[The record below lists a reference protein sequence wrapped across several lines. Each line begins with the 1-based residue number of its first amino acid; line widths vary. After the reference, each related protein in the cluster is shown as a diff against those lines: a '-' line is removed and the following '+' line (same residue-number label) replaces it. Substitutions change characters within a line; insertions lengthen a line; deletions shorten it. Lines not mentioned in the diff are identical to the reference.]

1 MQDCDCVVIGSTEGA
16 VMNAGTL
23 RRSPQRWHWRKGATA
38 LIAGMLVLAACGG
51 DDADEGDG
59 DAVGEEEGDGGRAEE
74 IELDF
79 PSWQANEP
87 GHADALQAIV
97 DEFESRHEG
106 VTVNLYAVSNED
118 FQNQIVT
125 RLAAGDPPDIIP
137 SGNHF
142 FAFAATGQ
150 LEPLNDRLEESGL
163 LDEWESFQSERVVD
177 GDHLALTMHAL
188 TRMLYV
194 NEEYLAGAG
203 VDSAPT
209 TPDEL
214 TAAVDALAD
223 SLGEGTSPWGA
234 TTTTHSNLFGESTA
248 FIVGMG
254 SQWIVDGEWAV
265 TAPRTVEAI
274 ELYRSL
280 AQQAP
285 PGLDGGG
292 YRQLLADGRVA
303 MSQDGSWVIATLD
316 EISPED
322 IRPNIVAAVPPFENT
337 LALVGTSLS
346 IPAGISDERKDLA
359 WEFIQVAAE
368 PEFQGLWA
376 GSIDAAPGRHGS
388 IPQER
393 IAERPELEVV
403 ANTIASA
410 QPEFPDSENFRANF
424 GEIEQRIIDAMM
436 RLLTTDADTLE
447 VLTDLENELAGI
459 TEP

>member
-1 MQDCDCVVIGSTEGA
+1 MKTERIPTPVRGR
-16 VMNAGTL
+16 
-23 RRSPQRWHWRKGATA
+23 RRSALALAAAT
-38 LIAGMLVLAACGG
+38 LLLAACGG
-51 DDADEGDG
+51 GESGEDG
-59 DAVGEEEGDGGRAEE
+59 E
-74 IELDF
+74 IVLDF

-87 GHADALQAIV
+87 GHAEALRAII
-97 DEFESRHEG
+97 DEFESRHEN

-118 FQNQIVT
+118 FQNQVVT
-125 RLAAGDPPDIIP
+125 QLAAGDPPDIIP

-142 FAFAATGQ
+142 YAFAATGG

-163 LDEWESFQSERVVD
+163 LEEWEAFQSERVID
-177 GDHLALTMHAL
+177 GNHLALTMHAL

-194 NEEYLAGAG
+194 NEEYLAAAG
-203 VDSAPT
+203 LSGPPT
-209 TPDEL
+209 TPTEL
-214 TAAVDALAD
+214 TAAVDALAG
-223 SLGEGTSPWGA
+223 SVEEGVSAWGA

-254 SQWIVDGEWAV
+254 SQWIVDGQWAV
-265 TAPRTVEAI
+265 TAPQTVEAI

-280 AQQAP
+280 ARQAP

-292 YRQLLADGRVA
+292 YRQLLGDGRVA
-303 MSQDGSWVIATLD
+303 MSMDGSWVIATLD
-316 EISPED
+316 EVSPPE
-322 IRPNIVAAVPPFENT
+322 IRPSIVAAVPPFENT

-346 IPAGISDERKDLA
+346 IPAAISDERKDLV

-376 GSIDAAPGRHGS
+376 GSIDAAPGRPGS
-388 IPQER
+388 IPADR
-393 IAERPELEVV
+393 LAERPALEVV
-403 ANTIASA
+403 ASTIANA

-436 RLLTTDADTLE
+436 RLLTTDDDTMT
-447 VLTDLENELAGI
+447 VLTELQDELAGI

>member
-1 MQDCDCVVIGSTEGA
+1 
-16 VMNAGTL
+16 MNAERTPTPIGRRRRGALTL
-23 RRSPQRWHWRKGATA
+23 VAA
-38 LIAGMLVLAACGG
+38 MLLLAACGG
-51 DDADEGDG
+51 GDES
-59 DAVGEEEGDGGRAEE
+59 GDGGQVV
-74 IELDF
+74 LDF

-87 GHADALQAIV
+87 GHAEALQAII
-97 DEFESRHEG
+97 DEFESRHDNVE
-106 VTVNLYAVSNED
+106 VNLYAVSNED
-118 FQNQIVT
+118 FQNQVVT

-142 FAFAATGQ
+142 FAFAATGK
-150 LEPLNDRLEESGL
+150 LEPLNDRLEASGL
-163 LDEWESFQSERVVD
+163 LDEWEDFQSERVVD
-177 GDHLALTMHAL
+177 GNHLALTMHAL

-194 NEEYLAGAG
+194 NEDYLADAG
-203 VDSAPT
+203 LSGPPT
-209 TPDEL
+209 SPAEL
-214 TAAVDALAD
+214 ATAVTALAGNLD
-223 SLGEGTSPWGA
+223 EGVSPWGA

-254 SQWIVDGEWAV
+254 SQWIVDGQWAV
-265 TAPRTVEAI
+265 TAPATVEAI

-316 EISPED
+316 ETSPAD
-322 IRPNIVAAVPPFENT
+322 IRPSIVAAVPPFEST

-346 IPAGISDERKDLA
+346 MPTDVSDERKDLV
-359 WEFIQVAAE
+359 WEFIELAAE

-376 GSIDAAPGRHGS
+376 GSVDAAPGRTGS
-388 IPQER
+388 IPAER
-393 IAERPELEVV
+393 LAERPALEVV
-403 ANTIASA
+403 ASTIATA
-410 QPEFPDSENFRANF
+410 APEFPDSGNFRANF

-436 RLLTTDADTLE
+436 RLLTTEDDTLT
-447 VLTDLENELAGI
+447 VLTDLEEELAGI

>member
-1 MQDCDCVVIGSTEGA
+1 
-16 VMNAGTL
+16 MNA
-23 RRSPQRWHWRKGATA
+23 ATA
-38 LIAGMLVLAACGG
+38 RTSLQPWKKGSLALISGLLVLTACGSDDG
-51 DDADEGDG
+51 AADDADGGEGS
-59 DAVGEEEGDGGRAEE
+59 AEE
-74 IELDF
+74 IVLDF

-87 GHADALQAIV
+87 GHGEALAAIIE
-97 DEFESRHEG
+97 EFESRHEG

-125 RLAAGDPPDIIP
+125 RLSAGDPPDIIP

-150 LEPLNDRLEESGL
+150 LEPLNDRLEASGL

-194 NEEYLAGAG
+194 NEEYLDDAGLDG
-203 VDSAPT
+203 PPT
-209 TPDEL
+209 SPQEL
-214 TAAVDALAD
+214 SAAVDTLAAN
-223 SLGEGTSPWGA
+223 LEEGVSPWGA

-265 TAPRTVEAI
+265 TAPATVEAI

-280 AQQAP
+280 ATQAP

-316 EISPED
+316 DTAPED
-322 IRPNIVAAVPPFENT
+322 IRPSIAAAVPPFENT

-368 PEFQGLWA
+368 PEFQGQWA
-376 GSIDAAPGRHGS
+376 GSIDAAPGRTGS

-393 IAERPELEVV
+393 IDERPELAIV
-403 ANTIASA
+403 ADTIASA

-424 GEIEQRIIDAMM
+424 GEIETRIIDAMM

-447 VLTDLENELAGI
+447 VLTDLENQLAGI

>member
-1 MQDCDCVVIGSTEGA
+1 MRPSAQ
-16 VMNAGTL
+16 
-23 RRSPQRWHWRKGATA
+23 RRHWRRGATA
-38 LIAGMLVLAACGG
+38 LIAGMLLLTACGG
-51 DDADEGDG
+51 SDADQSDG
-59 DAVGEEEGDGGRAEE
+59 DTAADEDGGDGGTEP

-87 GHADALQAIV
+87 GHADALQAII

-163 LDEWESFQSERVVD
+163 LDEWESFQSERVID

-194 NEEYLAGAG
+194 NEEYLANAG
-203 VDSAPT
+203 VDGPPT
-209 TPDEL
+209 SPEEL
-214 TAAVDALAD
+214 AAAVGALSD
-223 SLGEGTSPWGA
+223 SVEEGVSPWGA

-265 TAPRTVEAI
+265 TAPKTVEAI

-280 AQQAP
+280 ARQAP

-316 EISPED
+316 DISPED
-322 IRPNIVAAVPPFENT
+322 VRPNIIAAVPPFENT

-346 IPAGISDERKDLA
+346 IPAGISDERKELA
-359 WEFIQVAAE
+359 WEFIKVAAE

-376 GSIDAAPGRHGS
+376 GSIDAAPGRRGS

-393 IAERPELEVV
+393 IDERPELEVV
-403 ANTIASA
+403 ADTIASA
-410 QPEFPDSENFRANF
+410 QPEFPESENFRANF

-436 RLLTTDADTLE
+436 RLLTTDTDTLE
-447 VLTDLENELAGI
+447 VLTDLENELAAI